1 MLSDRDKEIALVDN
15 YVRDSNILV
24 LNVVD
29 AALVLFLIFMCFK
42 VGRKVP
48 TL

>member
-1 MLSDRDKEIALVDN
+1 MLLDRDKEVALVAN

-29 AALVLFLIFMCFK
+29 AALVLFLFFMCFK
-42 VGRKVP
+42 VGRKVA